1 MKFVFKKL
9 IRQSHTVFQRQCLAL
24 WALITLLTSNTA
36 LAALPTMEDP
46 SRGAGKGIIETI
58 KNYAYDAG
66 ILAGLLI
73 SAVAFYQVASS
84 CLATYREIS
93 DGKKKWSD
101 LGMTALVGA
110 ILIVIIIW
118 LLTKAADIL

>member
-1 MKFVFKKL
+1 MKFLFKKYL
-9 IRQSHTVFQRQCLAL
+9 QHSRTMFQGKCLAL
-24 WALITLLTSNTA
+24 WALINVFTANTA
-36 LAALPTMEDP
+36 LADLPKMEDP
-46 SRGAGKGIIETI
+46 SRGAGKGVIETI